1 MSAVACRGVIDPDAD
16 RPLVRQLADLYRA
29 RILSGQLPHGARLP
43 AEKRIAQEHDV
54 GVDLVRDALVILR
67 SEGLVETVPRYGSTV
82 RRPER
87 RTVRVQR
94 GSRVRV
100 WMPSPEERREHG
112 LPEGVPLLELTH
124 PSGRVEVFAADEVS
138 LTFA

>member
-1 MSAVACRGVIDPDAD
+1 M
-16 RPLVRQLADLYRA
+16 RQLADLYRA
-29 RILSGQLPHGARLP
+29 RIRGGDLAHGTRLP

-54 GVDLVRDALVILR
+54 GLDLVRDALAILR
-67 SEGLVETVPRYGSTV
+67 SEGLIETVPRYGSRV
-82 RRPER
+82 RRPQR

-100 WMPSPEERREHG
+100 WMPSPEEQREYG

-124 PSGRVEVFAADEVS
+124 PSGRREYFPADEVDLS
-138 LTFA
+138 TA